1 MDHDE
6 YIKKLDRLQKYYLFN
21 LQELAGFLCMATN
34 TIRKFRKKDPMMHWA
49 TLKNFKDRLDTWEKE
64 HGK

>member
-1 MDHDE
+1 MDQE
-6 YIKKLDRLQKYYLFN
+6 QYIKKLAAMQRYYLFN
-21 LQELAGFLCMATN
+21 LQELAAFFCVATN

-49 TLKNFKDRLDTWEKE
+49 TLKNFKDRIDQWEKE